1 MASDESRMRR
11 ALELAERAQQENEV
25 PVGAIVVYE
34 DRIIGEGWNRPIQSS
49 DPSSHAEIN
58 AIRAA
63 AKEMGNYRL
72 AGAELY
78 VTLEPCVM
86 CAGAMVQARIS
97 RLVFGAT
104 DPRAGAAGS
113 VFEILPTDKLN
124 HRVEVTGGVMATQC
138 GNILKQFF
146 ADRR

>member
-1 MASDESRMRR
+1 MMASDESRMQR

-25 PVGAIVVYE
+25 PVGAIVVHE

-58 AIRAA
+58 AMRAA

-72 AGAELY
+72 AGSELY

-86 CAGAMVQARIS
+86 CA
-97 RLVFGAT
+97 
-104 DPRAGAAGS
+104 
-113 VFEILPTDKLN
+113 
-124 HRVEVTGGVMATQC
+124 
-138 GNILKQFF
+138 
-146 ADRR
+146 